1 MGLINSIDENRELF
15 ENLKAHSEMAIE
27 ADKKF
32 DKPMKLNEILELKT
46 FPFIINVIYFL
57 AQFKVIIAQWLI
69 NFGH

>member
-32 DKPMKLNEILELKT
+32 DKPMKLNEILDLKT
-46 FPFIINVIYFL
+46 FPFII
-57 AQFKVIIAQWLI
+57 Q
-69 NFGH
+69 